1 MSDWDAELKKIDRQ
15 LESMSDSA
23 LIPAPDKGAPAAAKV
38 QVAAERAA
46 TRTWGAFLRLALA
59 TALGVGILFWPYS
72 HRCGVAAAAYIAAI
86 AVVAAGGLWSS
97 VWTWRHRTARAHV
110 LSLLL
115 VVWGVVL
122 GAIELL
128 PRVGYAKADP
138 LRPTGRTSAAPPPT
152 QPPAS
157 QPATGQPAAQ
167 PTAAQPT
174 AAQPTAAQ
182 PAPAQPAT
190 GTAAP

>member
-23 LIPAPDKGAPAAAKV
+23 LIPAPAKGAPPAAKA

-72 HRCGVAAAAYIAAI
+72 HRCGIGAAAYIAAI
-86 AVVAAGGLWSS
+86 TVVAAGGLWSS

-128 PRVGYAKADP
+128 PRVGYAKPDP
-138 LRPTGRTSAAPPPT
+138 LRPTGWTCTAPAPSPAAQPAPAT
-152 QPPAS
+152 QPV
-157 QPATGQPAAQ
+157 TQPAAQ
-167 PTAAQPT
+167 PAS
-174 AAQPTAAQ
+174 AQ

-190 GTAAP
+190 GAAAP

>member
-1 MSDWDAELKKIDRQ
+1 MSDWDAELKKIDRK

-23 LIPAPDKGAPAAAKV
+23 LLPAPAKGAPPAAKA

-72 HRCGVAAAAYIAAI
+72 HQCGFGAAAYIAAI
-86 AVVAAGGLWSS
+86 AAVAAGGLWSS

-115 VVWGVVL
+115 VVWGLVL

-128 PRVGYAKADP
+128 PRTGYAKPDP
-138 LRPTGRTSAAPPPT
+138 LRPTGWTCAAPAPPSTVQPAPTQSAPT
-152 QPPAS
+152 QPTPG
-157 QPATGQPAAQ
+157 T
-167 PTAAQPT
+167 TAR
-174 AAQPTAAQ
+174 
-182 PAPAQPAT
+182 
-190 GTAAP
+190 

>member
-23 LIPAPDKGAPAAAKV
+23 LIPAAAKQAPPAAKA
-38 QVAAERAA
+38 QVAAERAT

-72 HRCGVAAAAYIAAI
+72 HRCGIGAAAYIAAI
-86 AVVAAGGLWSS
+86 TAVAAGGLWSS

-138 LRPTGRTSAAPPPT
+138 LRPTGWTCAAPAPTAPAPAAPSSTVQPAPT
-152 QPPAS
+152 QP
-157 QPATGQPAAQ
+157 ATA
-167 PTAAQPT
+167 T
-174 AAQPTAAQ
+174 
-182 PAPAQPAT
+182 PAP
-190 GTAAP
+190 